1 MKKFK
6 HMDIVKICPNCQSE
20 VIDNFQLCWNCNYSF
35 TENKVVKIADQ
46 DQLKKQINCL
56 RCNDVP
62 MHFTGNYQFHEGTRF
77 GAMGNLLELFVN
89 KETFD
94 LYVCP
99 KCGKVEFFTP

>member
-1 MKKFK
+1 
-6 HMDIVKICPNCQSE
+6 MDIVKICPNCQAE

-35 TENKVVKIADQ
+35 TEKRVVKIANQ
-46 DQLKKQINCL
+46 NQLKRQINCL
-56 RCNDVP
+56 RCTDVP
-62 MHFTGNYQFHEGTRF
+62 MRFTGNYKFHEGTRF

>member
-1 MKKFK
+1 MKY
-6 HMDIVKICPNCQSE
+6 CPNCQAE
-20 VIDNFQLCWNCNYSF
+20 VVENFQLCWNCNYSF
-35 TENKVVKIADQ
+35 TENRVVEIADH
-46 DQLKKQINCL
+46 DQLKRQITCL
-56 RCNDVP
+56 RCKDVP
-62 MHFTGNYQFHEGTRF
+62 MHFTGNYKFHEGTRF

>member
-1 MKKFK
+1 ME
-6 HMDIVKICPNCQSE
+6 IVKICPNCRAE

-35 TENKVVKIADQ
+35 IENRFVEIAEQ
-46 DQLKKQINCL
+46 DQLKRQITCL
-56 RCNDVP
+56 RCKGVP
-62 MHFTGNYQFHEGTRF
+62 MRFSGNYKFHEGSRL
-77 GAMGNLLELFVN
+77 GAMGNLFELFVN